1 MNFVRR
7 HWYDLGMVVA
17 VGAAIVLIVL
27 WQNISIL
34 QRLLLLNF
42 IVILVH
48 QYEEYGWP
56 GGEPVIMN
64 MVLQPSPTPDRFPL
78 NQHSAMVI
86 NVLASYVFYL
96 VPAFFPRVIWL
107 GLAPTLFGMLQFIV
121 HGIVTNKKLRTLY
134 NPGLGAVLFGHIPIA
149 ICYIYYIQMQGLAGI
164 WDWLGAVTYMLAF
177 MYIAFVK
184 MTYSWLADRD
194 SPYRFSEE
202 EMNRFSVRQKI
213 DQRRVGNSN

>member
-1 MNFVRR
+1 MKFIRR

-17 VGAAIVLIVL
+17 VGAAIIQIVL
-27 WQNISIL
+27 WQNMGVL

-56 GGEPVIMN
+56 GGEPAIMN
-64 MVLQPSPTPDRFPL
+64 MVLRPSPTPGHFPL

-86 NVLASYVFYL
+86 NLLASYGFYL
-96 VPAFFPRVIWL
+96 VPVFFPRVIWL
-107 GLAPTLFGMLQFIV
+107 GLAPTLFGVLQFIV
-121 HGIVTNKKLRTLY
+121 HGIVTNKKLKILY
-134 NPGLGAVLFGHIPIA
+134 NPGLGAVVFGHIPIA
-149 ICYIYYIQMQGLAGI
+149 TYYIYYIQTQGLAGI
-164 WDWLGAVTYMLAF
+164 WDWLGAVAYMLAF

-184 MTYSWLADRD
+184 MTYIWLADRD
-194 SPYRFSEE
+194 SPYQFSEE

-213 DQRRVGNSN
+213 DLLSVGNSN